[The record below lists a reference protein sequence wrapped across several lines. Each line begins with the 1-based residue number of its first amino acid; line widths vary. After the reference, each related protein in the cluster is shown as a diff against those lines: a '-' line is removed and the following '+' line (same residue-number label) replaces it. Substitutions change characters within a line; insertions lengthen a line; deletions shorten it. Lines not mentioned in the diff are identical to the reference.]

1 MIIENKNYFGELAQG
16 ERFFLADK
24 TDKRLFIKTE
34 TTFSREYYCFVNA
47 VSLNDGVFHS
57 YDNDVEVIPVSAKRV
72 SK

>member
-1 MIIENKNYFGELAQG
+1 MIIETKKRFGELAQG

-24 TDKRLFIKTE
+24 TDRRLFIKTE
-34 TTFSREYYCFVNA
+34 KTFSRKYYAFINA

-57 YDNDVEVIPVSAKRV
+57 YDDDVEVIPVSAKRV